1 MKFTFWIV
9 IWAFIWIKQISHAFK
24 NEQRIN
30 QLICMYL
37 ENSTRVWRA
46 SLNSVPVRTTRF
58 RIYFVVP
65 SFFVH
70 SFFFSTFSNTFQ
82 FFAIPKQASKL
93 CLLFIAGTGFV
104 ELLTNNDR
112 VVTMILNPFDSCLLN
127 KKLKPL
133 TPTALD

>member
-1 MKFTFWIV
+1 
-9 IWAFIWIKQISHAFK
+9 
-24 NEQRIN
+24 
-30 QLICMYL
+30 MYL